1 VAVALR
7 PDAHVADQVRHLLAT
22 LDAAA
27 AKYDAVMGKDLAAIN
42 AELAKKKLE
51 PITRLTQEDW
61 GKKTEN

>member
-1 VAVALR
+1 
-7 PDAHVADQVRHLLAT
+7 
-22 LDAAA
+22 
-27 AKYDAVMGKDLAAIN
+27 MGKDLAAIN